1 MNKGLVAMPQDDAN
15 LTDLAFIN
23 RQLHATIE
31 AMRAKLE
38 AEHQTRDD
46 RIAQAH
52 AVVAEEHRDLQNA
65 IQAMRIQLE
74 LQQANHD
81 AALQA
86 ERALAHGQIQQFI
99 ATINQLRIEIE
110 VLEHKGMRELDE
122 QLAEFAR
129 EQVNWKAQ
137 VQALRNELEQRA

>member
-1 MNKGLVAMPQDDAN
+1 MNKGLGTMPQDDAN

-31 AMRAKLE
+31 AMRVKLE
-38 AEHQTRDD
+38 AEHQARDD

-52 AVVAEEHRDLQNA
+52 AVIAEEHRGLQNA

-81 AALQA
+81 GKRERRGDGEAWRQPGRDQGYRDADHQRQNDLQA
-86 ERALAHGQIQQFI
+86 EDGNASDH
-99 ATINQLRIEIE
+99 
-110 VLEHKGMRELDE
+110 V
-122 QLAEFAR
+122 
-129 EQVNWKAQ
+129 
-137 VQALRNELEQRA
+137 